1 MTKQYWCTFLSIVLF
16 ERKATVVTA
25 AVAILSTAIM
35 FSAETPADTITEGDC
50 LIPGTGAT
58 CLSLVNDLPW
68 KFYLDSKKKGEVS
81 NIIYTSYEK
90 VGKQPAILQLRLEVI
105 AFASKKKAGEEFQ
118 NRYSR
123 ADPDM
128 GLSYAWDFIA
138 VQNVYLYHL
147 HGDCILAESN
157 FISATDAL
165 TEILAATDFFQN
177 NNDSPFFCR
186 CGGPCRMLPQQ

>member
-1 MTKQYWCTFLSIVLF
+1 M
-16 ERKATVVTA
+16 AA
-25 AVAILSTAIM
+25 AVVAVVATFSTAVILST
-35 FSAETPADTITEGDC
+35 ETHADTFKKVVC

-68 KFYLDSKKKGEVS
+68 KFDLDSKKKGELS

-90 VGKQPAILQLRLEVI
+90 VGKQAAILQLRLEVI
-105 AFASKKKAGEEFQ
+105 AFASKKKAGEEFRD
-118 NRYSR
+118 RYSI

-138 VQNVYLYHL
+138 VQNMYLYHL
-147 HGDCILAESN
+147 HADCILAESN

-165 TEILAATDFFQN
+165 TEILAATDLFQN
-177 NNDSPFFCR
+177 NNDSAFFCR
-186 CGGPCRMLPQQ
+186 CGGPCRMLPQR